1 MLAVERL
8 GLYLHIPFC
17 RSICNYCNFNR
28 GLLDS
33 TVKVRYISAL
43 EAEIRRAGCDAS
55 VDTIYFGGGTPSLL
69 TSEEIACLVTACR
82 EAFNV
87 ECDAEVTLEVNP
99 ETVTIETVRGWI
111 NAGVSRVSLGV
122 QSFHD
127 AELQRL
133 DRCHTAE
140 RAREAVSLTCAAG
153 FDVRVDLMLW
163 LPMQKRDDCA
173 RSIDTLVKLRPNHAS
188 LYMLELYPNAPL
200 KEEMA
205 RAGWSQAPDDDA
217 AAMYLDT
224 LAQTDAAGYEQY
236 EISNI
241 AQPGK
246 RCRHNL
252 KYWSDGAWLGF
263 GCGAHSTRD
272 GVRWRNVADTN
283 DYIDAID
290 NQSSPVVERRSLTN
304 DEQLG
309 DTLFMGLRV
318 VEGVD
323 LERVG
328 FRYGIDVMGRYGAS
342 LEPFIQAG
350 MLVHDDGRLK
360 LTRAGMLLS
369 NEVMKT
375 FV

>member
-1 MLAVERL
+1 MERL

-43 EAEIRRAGCDAS
+43 EMEIRRAGCDAS

-153 FDVRVDLMLW
+153 FDVSVDLMLW

>member
-1 MLAVERL
+1 MERL
-8 GLYLHIPFC
+8 GLYLHVPFC
-17 RSICNYCNFNR
+17 QSICNYCNFNR

-33 TVKVRYISAL
+33 TLKARYVSAL
-43 EAEIRRAGCDAS
+43 EAEIRRAGCGAL

-69 TSEEIACLVTACR
+69 ASEEIFCLVKACR

-87 ECDAEVTLEVNP
+87 EGDAEVTLEVNP
-99 ETVTIETVRGWI
+99 ETVTVETVSGWV
-111 NAGVSRVSLGV
+111 NAGVNRVSLGV

-127 AELQRL
+127 SELQRL
-133 DRCHTAE
+133 GRCHTAE
-140 RAREAVSLTCAAG
+140 RARDAISLTCAAG
-153 FDVRVDLMLW
+153 FDVSVDLMLW
-163 LPMQKRDDCA
+163 LPMQTPDGCA
-173 RSIDTLVKLRPNHAS
+173 SSIDTLVKLRPDHAS
-188 LYMLELYPNAPL
+188 LYILELYPNAPL

-224 LAQTDAAGYEQY
+224 LAQTDAAGYEHY

-272 GVRWRNVADTN
+272 GVRWRNAADTN
-283 DYIDAID
+283 DYIDAI
-290 NQSSPVVERRSLTN
+290 NNESSPVVERRSLTN

-309 DTLFMGLRV
+309 DTLFMGLRM

-328 FRYGIDVMGRYGAS
+328 FRWGIDVMGRYGAS
-342 LEPFIQAG
+342 LEPFLQAG
-350 MLVHDDGRLK
+350 MLVHSDGRLK
-360 LTRAGMLLS
+360 LTREGMLLS